1 MGEQDPLLA
10 QTRMARAAR
19 HALLGIGLRPLIE
32 FFGSHP
38 PAEGLDNLADLQ
50 PPFLLA
56 ANHSSHMDTPLVL
69 LSLPPRLRSR
79 TLVAAAADYFFAGK
93 KPGLSA
99 FVSMAVG
106 AVPIERRH
114 ASRKSMDRIKTV
126 LEEGWCLLLYP
137 EGTRTPD
144 GRLYRGKT
152 GAARIALEARVP
164 VVPVGITGTY
174 DALPSG
180 RSRPQVANV
189 SVTFGRP
196 LSFERFYDT
205 PFDQNFLLRATTDRI
220 MYEIMRLT
228 GQVYVD
234 EYGERAKSR
243 RTAKPAGSAPE
254 QAAAGAG
261 PLAED
266 ASASDEDDEAPEVGS
281 ASDGEDEFPG
291 VPEVPGQ
298 ASGASR

>member
-19 HALLGIGLRPLIE
+19 HALLGVGLRPLIE

-38 PAEGLDNLADLQ
+38 PAEGLENLADLQ
-50 PPFLLA
+50 PPFLVA

-79 TLVAAAADYFFAGK
+79 TLVAAAADYFFASK

-114 ASRKSMDRIKTV
+114 ATRKGMDRIKSV

-152 GAARIALEARVP
+152 GAARIALETRVP

-189 SVTFGRP
+189 SVAFGKP
-196 LSFERFYDT
+196 LTFERFYDA
-205 PFDQNFLLRATTDRI
+205 PFDQNFLLRAITDRI

-243 RTAKPAGSAPE
+243 RTAKPSEP
-254 QAAAGAG
+254 
-261 PLAED
+261 AED
-266 ASASDEDDEAPEVGS
+266 ADQSAEAVGPGETPEPTADPVQPPAGEDAEAPPEGATASDET
-281 ASDGEDEFPG
+281 
-291 VPEVPGQ
+291 
-298 ASGASR
+298 SGAAR